1 MEPLMFVMA
10 ILGCG
15 EGDAPC
21 RELRLVEQRYAS
33 EQACMA
39 AAGDVLARHDD
50 LLFPSVVAQCRR
62 AGSGPQ
68 LLRGSEVM
76 LPQAPQANP
85 FNRPRLTAHSG
96 PARQPG
102 I

>member
-21 RELRLVEQRYAS
+21 RELRLSEQRFAS
-33 EQACMA
+33 EAACLA
-39 AAGDVLARHDD
+39 ASEDVLARNDD
-50 LLFPSVVAQCRR
+50 LLFPSIVAQCRR
-62 AGSGPQ
+62 EGAGPQ
-68 LLRGSEVM
+68 LLRGSDVM
-76 LPQAPQANP
+76 LPEAPQANP
-85 FNRPRLTAHSG
+85 FAQPRLTAHSG

-102 I
+102 L